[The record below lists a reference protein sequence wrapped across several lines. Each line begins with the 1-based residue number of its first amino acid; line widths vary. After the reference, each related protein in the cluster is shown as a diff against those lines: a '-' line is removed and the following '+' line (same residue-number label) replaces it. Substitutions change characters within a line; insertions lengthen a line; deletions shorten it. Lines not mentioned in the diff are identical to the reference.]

1 MPESKLLKHFAT
13 KALEHHKTANSLQ
26 HMLGYIPPHHNFPLP
41 PGFFHS
47 RHWAIVFYNTCVQKI
62 AKTKLPFEYP
72 FTAANR
78 PQNEKT
84 LSDLRQFFAPSLQK
98 GQNDDFCDYLG
109 TNPAWNPACWPS
121 GFPILHF
128 AAENGC
134 TALVYLILT
143 EFVSAERS
151 NLINFQRKG
160 NGFTALNLAV
170 YADQNEVEE
179 LLKEFHARDDIQMTE
194 KNKDGSV
201 TTETTKELRLKKS
214 RKQDIADGFEIA
226 GRGGTRTNPK
236 ANDPR
241 KKEDQTPRSR
251 HALPPIAKAKDKPPN
266 PIHNHEP
273 DAEGWQQVQPRRVKK
288 EEYPAAKGPGTKRP
302 PSGKRTD
309 LSDLIEQLV
318 W

>member
-1 MPESKLLKHFAT
+1 MSESKLFKDFAT
-13 KALEHHKTANSLQ
+13 KALERCNTANTLQ
-26 HMLGYIPPHHNFPLP
+26 YMLGYIKPYTNFPLP
-41 PGFFHS
+41 PGFFHT

-62 AKTKLPFEYP
+62 AKTKLAFEYP
-72 FTAANR
+72 FTSTNR
-78 PQNEKT
+78 SQNEST
-84 LSDLRQFFAPSLQK
+84 LSDLRQFFAPYLQK
-98 GQNDDFCDYLG
+98 GQNDDFCHYLG

-143 EFVSAERS
+143 EFVSAER
-151 NLINFQRKG
+151 NKLINFQRKG
-160 NGFTALNLAV
+160 NGYTALNLAV

-179 LLKEFHARDDIQMTE
+179 LLKDLGARDDITMTE

-214 RKQDIADGFEIA
+214 QQQDIADGFEIA
-226 GRGGTRTNPK
+226 GRDGRRTNPK

-241 KKEDQTPRSR
+241 KNTKGDQTPRSR
-251 HALPPIAKAKDKPPN
+251 NALPPIAKPKDKPSSS
-266 PIHNHEP
+266 IHKNQP
-273 DAEGWQQVQPRRVKK
+273 DEEKWQKARTKP
-288 EEYPAAKGPGTKRP
+288 EEYPEATGPGK
-302 PSGKRTD
+302 KRTY